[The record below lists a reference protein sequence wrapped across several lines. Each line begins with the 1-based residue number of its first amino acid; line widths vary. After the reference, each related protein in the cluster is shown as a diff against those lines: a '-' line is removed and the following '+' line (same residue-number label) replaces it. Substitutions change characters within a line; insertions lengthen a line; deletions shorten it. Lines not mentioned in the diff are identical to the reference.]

1 MQASYSVSGE
11 NRLLLSNTFA
21 LPQPKHTVIS
31 AIVQTSAFPPLAAA
45 QKEPAFH
52 RKPGRNE
59 STASPFQI
67 RMM

>member
-1 MQASYSVSGE
+1 M
-11 NRLLLSNTFA
+11 R
-21 LPQPKHTVIS
+21 PQLKHIVIT

-45 QKEPAFH
+45 QKEHDFH
-52 RKPGRNE
+52 RKPGCDE